1 MQRFFSIS
9 LLVTSFIAALL
20 IHSLFAAEA
29 LFAAEG
35 SRPIALPKNPKAV
48 VVSLD
53 YDGGFASPPPGHPPV
68 ILVRANGTVE
78 TSELFGKKK
87 PKRFKISAKEVESLL
102 QTIINENKFFEKDV
116 ASIQKKLKGNR
127 HIADARGTIIIVNT
141 GGKKKIHFP
150 ALSILA
156 QQFKE
161 NKELQQLVAI
171 EKLLLR
177 LKIIVQAGGKKKVIK
192 WLKIANNALKKKYPE
207 ASMLKLKNLHAIRLN
222 KKGKRSYIFHRQQ
235 KKTVTTVTVT
245 TPSNKKKL
253 PKTTVVYNIYRPQR

>member
-9 LLVTSFIAALL
+9 LLFVTSFVVTFFT
-20 IHSLFAAEA
+20 HSLFAAEEA
-29 LFAAEG
+29 
-35 SRPIALPKNPKAV
+35 RQIALPKNPKAV

-78 TSELFGKKK
+78 TGELFGNKK
-87 PKRFKISAKEVESLL
+87 PKRFKISAKELESLL

-127 HIADARGTIIIVNT
+127 HIADARGTIITVNA

-192 WLKIANNALKKKYPE
+192 WLKIVNSALKKKYPE
-207 ASMLKLKNLHAIRLN
+207 ANMLELKNLHSTRLN
-222 KKGKRSYIFHRQQ
+222 KKGKRSYIFHRRQ
-235 KKTVTTVTVT
+235 KNSNTTVTVT
-245 TPSNKKKL
+245 TPSNKKKR
-253 PKTTVVYNIYRPQR
+253 PKTTVVFRKYEP